1 MHTLQEKLLALS
13 GTQNLANMSLREI
26 GKHIHETSPQ
36 KIKHHLLQLEKNGL
50 IQMDRLSKVMVK
62 TRPGIVG
69 SKSSLFAVPILGTAN
84 CGPAAAYAEQEAEG
98 YLRVSGK
105 LLSKKR
111 GIFAIKASG
120 HSMNKANING
130 LVVDDG
136 DYVLVD
142 PTCTVI
148 KNGDYVL
155 SIIDGM
161 ANIKRYFKDTDNQ
174 RIILLSESSASF
186 SPIFIH
192 RDDMDNYLVNGKV
205 IQVIKKPKTAWSKF
219 KKFVYKDSPNYQ

>member
-1 MHTLQEKLLALS
+1 MHTLQEKILKLS
-13 GTQNLANMSLREI
+13 EKENLAGMSLREI
-26 GKHIHETSPQ
+26 GKHINETSPQ
-36 KIKHHLLQLEKNGL
+36 KIKHHILQLEKNGL
-50 IQMDRLSKVMVK
+50 IQMDRLAKIMVK
-62 TRPGIVG
+62 TRPGVST

-84 CGPAAAYAEQEAEG
+84 CGPAAAYAEQEAQG

-105 LLSKKR
+105 LLSKKK

-130 LVVDDG
+130 VAVDDG

-142 PTCTVI
+142 PTCTTI

-161 ANIKRYFKDTDNQ
+161 ANIKRYFRDTANQ
-174 RIILLSESSASF
+174 RVILMSESSASF

-205 IQVIKKPKTAWSKF
+205 IQVIKKPKTAWSKI